1 MKALG
6 GFLVLFVGNR
16 FLLSGSEVG
25 ELGLLDGNYQHRL
38 DDKGRLTVPSEFRY
52 ELGRRFYITR
62 GHDQCLYVLKE
73 EHYKALS
80 ATITRAVLT
89 SVLPRD
95 GSRYEDMGP
104 LVMDPF
110 ERSSDPL
117 ISVRAMF
124 NDYVRVLQ
132 RHFFGDS
139 FEVNLDNQGR
149 IFIPE
154 SLRRYA
160 GIDKDVV
167 IVGVGDR
174 LELWSPEKWDEEMAS
189 SVEKLRLAIEGM
201 GLHR

>member
-1 MKALG
+1 
-6 GFLVLFVGNR
+6 
-16 FLLSGSEVG
+16 VG

-80 ATITRAVLT
+80 ATIARAVLT

-104 LVMDPF
+104 LIMDPF
-110 ERSSDPL
+110 ERPSDPL

-174 LELWSPEKWDEEMAS
+174 LELWSPEKWDEEMTS